1 MTALAW
7 ATPWEEAPEAL
18 KVLKMFR
25 ASISV
30 VLMVVPPGWMIKGW
44 PAVRARFWSKSLK
57 PLVRDRNTQMVMEGI
72 TLGMVTLNRVVQRE
86 APSMR
91 AASSISPETFCKPA
105 M

>member
-1 MTALAW
+1 
-7 ATPWEEAPEAL
+7 
-18 KVLKMFR
+18 MFR

-30 VLMVVPPGWMIKGW
+30 VLMVEPSGWMMKGW

-57 PLVRDRNTQMVMEGI
+57 PLVRERNMQMVMEGI
-72 TLGMVTLNRVVQRE
+72 TLGMVTLNRVCQPL

-91 AASSISPETFCKPA
+91 AASSMSPGTFCKPA

>member
-1 MTALAW
+1 MPWDVALGV
-7 ATPWEEAPEAL
+7 L

-30 VLMVVPPGWMIKGW
+30 CLTVVPSGMMVKGC

-57 PLVRDRNTQMVMEGI
+57 PLVRVRNIQMVMEGI
-72 TLGMVTLNRVVQRE
+72 TLGMVTLNRVCQRV

-91 AASSISPETFCKPA
+91 AASSISPGTFWSPA
-105 M
+105 I